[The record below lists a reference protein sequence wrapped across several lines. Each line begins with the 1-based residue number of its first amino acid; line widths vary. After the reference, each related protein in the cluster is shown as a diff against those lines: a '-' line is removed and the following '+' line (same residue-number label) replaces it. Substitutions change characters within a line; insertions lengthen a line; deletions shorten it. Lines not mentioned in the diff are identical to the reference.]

1 MPESLRK
8 LASYRL
14 PRSQLHGLAMGVKSK
29 VRNTPLAQAAAA
41 LAKLGAF
48 LSTDSKRR
56 KASTA

>member
-1 MPESLRK
+1 MPESLRE

-14 PRSQLHGLAMGVKSK
+14 PCSQPHGLAMGVKNN

-48 LSTDSKRR
+48 LSTGSKRR